1 MKIEEFPEMSAYEWV
16 KNYRRKRKKKA

>member
-1 MKIEEFPEMSAYEWV
+1 MRIEEFPEMSAYEWV